1 MTPADFI
8 DSYPVILLDLH
19 YAGQVYRVASE
30 PIDVV
35 DSTGRSLSYAGGL
48 PPVDVAETLGRLSI
62 DTAAPTATVRCIL
75 PIDVA
80 AYRRAGHDL
89 TRATATLWMVP
100 CPAGEARLSTPM
112 VLAADRWPLL
122 TGSIRRP
129 TYAIPDAPPGAV
141 EFTLSAAPWTTSA
154 PIVPADARITSA
166 TWPGA
171 SREAFGKRYPRIIGN
186 PGAYAPDGTI
196 TQAAGSPAYCI
207 QRSGA
212 GDAEILLI
220 AGHPCNGPTAAVTVI
235 DSSGNTTS
243 AFQATAT
250 DARGHRYTY
259 ASVSAA
265 VPPFDLTGGEYWV
278 AWVGQGSAQIT
289 DAVDVLV
296 WALSLTGQPVD
307 VPAFEAI
314 KARVPSVKIATYI
327 NDDSTPWEWAQA
339 NVLPLLPVT
348 VRRGPDG
355 LYPVVYD
362 SAVRGSAARAHVQAS
377 DSPDYGGA
385 GDWVPVSGVTVQTEP
400 EDLDAATVVRY
411 AYDGQRNGP
420 LGAVAVDSQRGSWYS
435 RAAAI
440 RRGRDIS
447 GYPVPAGTTVRVGD
461 GSPDT
466 SPTSAPHE
474 LELKAVWDAAS
485 AGAVGLWRARA
496 YSLALATRTYEA
508 PWYWGWLQVGDIV
521 TLTDSSIGMAS
532 QICTIN
538 ARAWQQD
545 RWVFEVLL
553 DDDAIRDRR
562 GVL

>member
-1 MTPADFI
+1 VTPADFI

-48 PPVDVAETLGRLSI
+48 SPVDLAETLGRLSI
-62 DTAAPTATVRCIL
+62 DAAAPTATVRCVL

-129 TYAIPDAPPGAV
+129 TYAIPDAPPGAI

-171 SREAFGKRYPRIIGN
+171 SFEAAGKRYPRIIGS
-186 PGAYAPDGTI
+186 PGAYSAGG
-196 TQAAGSPAYCI
+196 AAVAASGSPAYCI
-207 QRSGA
+207 QRNA
-212 GDAEILLI
+212 GTGKAEILLI
-220 AGHPCNGPTAAVTVI
+220 AGHAVPTAAVTVL
-235 DSSGNTTS
+235 DENG
-243 AFQATAT
+243 
-250 DARGHRYTY
+250 DTY
-259 ASVSAA
+259 AASPVTTTDGQGRQIAIVNVSAA
-265 VPPFDLTGGEYWV
+265 FPPFTHTDGEFWV
-278 AWVGQGSAQIT
+278 SWLLSEPQSG

-362 SAVRGSAARAHVQAS
+362 SAVRGSAAKAHVQAS

-474 LELKAVWDAAS
+474 LELRAVWEAAS

>member
-1 MTPADFI
+1 VIPAALR
-8 DSYPVILLDLH
+8 DSYPVVLLDLH

-35 DSTGRSLSYAGGL
+35 DASGRSLSYAGGL
-48 PPVDVAETLGRLSI
+48 EPVEVAETLGRLAI
-62 DTAAPTATVRCIL
+62 DTEAPTASVRCVL

-100 CPAGEARLSTPM
+100 VPAGEARLSTPM
-112 VLAADRWPLL
+112 VLASDRWPLL

-129 TYAIPDAPPGAV
+129 TYAIPGRPAGAV
-141 EFTLSAAPWTTSA
+141 EFSLTGAPWVSSA
-154 PIVPADARITSA
+154 PIVPADARITTA

-171 SREAFGKRYPRIIGN
+171 SREAIGKRYPRIVGS
-186 PGAYAPDGTI
+186 PGAYSTGGAAVA
-196 TQAAGSPAYCI
+196 AAGSPAYCI
-207 QRSGA
+207 QRNA
-212 GDAEILLI
+212 GTLKAEVLII
-220 AGHPCNGPTAAVTVI
+220 AGHPVPTDAVTVL
-235 DSSGNTTS
+235 DQNG
-243 AFQATAT
+243 
-250 DARGHRYTY
+250 DTY
-259 ASVSAA
+259 AVSPVTTTDGQGRRIAIVDVTAA
-265 VPPFDLTGGEYWV
+265 FPPFTHEDEEFWV
-278 AWVGQGSAQIT
+278 SWLLSEPQSG

-314 KARVPSVKIATYI
+314 KSRVPNVKIATYI

-339 NVLPLLPVT
+339 NVLPLLPIT

-362 SAVRGSAARAHVQAS
+362 SAVRASAARAHVEAA
-377 DSPDYGGA
+377 DTPDYAGA
-385 GDWVPVSGVTVQTEP
+385 GDWIPVSGVTVQTEP

-447 GYPVPAGTTVRVGD
+447 GYTVPSGTTVRVGD

-466 SPTSAPHE
+466 SPTSASHE
-474 LELKAVWDAAS
+474 LTLNAVWDAAS

-508 PWYWGWLQVGDIV
+508 PWHWGWLQVGDVV
-521 TLTDSSIGMAS
+521 TLTDAAISMSR
-532 QICTIN
+532 QVCTIN
-538 ARAWQQD
+538 ARSWQQD

>member
-1 MTPADFI
+1 VTPADFI

-35 DSTGRSLSYAGGL
+35 DSAGRSLSYAGGL
-48 PPVDVAETLGRLSI
+48 SPVDVAETLGRLSI
-62 DTAAPTATVRCIL
+62 DTAAPTATVRCVL

-129 TYAIPDAPPGAV
+129 TYAIPDAPPGAI

-166 TWPGA
+166 TWPTA
-171 SREAFGKRYPRIIGN
+171 SSEAAGKRYPRIIGS
-186 PGAYAPDGTI
+186 PGAYSAGG
-196 TQAAGSPAYCI
+196 AAVAASGSPAYCI
-207 QRSGA
+207 QRNA
-212 GDAEILLI
+212 GTGRAEILLI
-220 AGHPCNGPTAAVTVI
+220 AGHAVPTAAVTVL
-235 DSSGNTTS
+235 DENG
-243 AFQATAT
+243 
-250 DARGHRYTY
+250 DTY
-259 ASVSAA
+259 AVSPVTTTDVQGRQIAIVNVSAA
-265 VPPFDLTGGEYWV
+265 FPPFTHTDGEFWV
-278 AWVGQGSAQIT
+278 SWLLSEPQSG

-314 KARVPSVKIATYI
+314 KGRVPSVKIATYI

-447 GYPVPAGTTVRVGD
+447 GYPLSAGTTFRVGD

-474 LELKAVWDAAS
+474 LELRAVWEAAS

-508 PWYWGWLQVGDIV
+508 PWYWGWIQVGDIV

>member
-1 MTPADFI
+1 VTPADFI

-35 DSTGRSLSYAGGL
+35 DSAGRSLSYAGGL
-48 PPVDVAETLGRLSI
+48 SPVDVAETLGRLDI
-62 DTAAPTATVRCIL
+62 DAAAPTATVRCVL

-171 SREAFGKRYPRIIGN
+171 SREAFGKRYPRIIGA
-186 PGAYAPDGTI
+186 PGGFSTGGAATD
-196 TQAAGSPAYCI
+196 AAGSPAYCI

-212 GDAEILLI
+212 GDAEILLV
-220 AGHPCNGPTAAVTVI
+220 AGHTVAAGLIGII
-235 DSSGNTTS
+235 DPSGNVYSQTPTS
-243 AFQATAT
+243 TT
-250 DARGHRYTY
+250 DAQGRQIAYVNITG
-259 ASVSAA
+259 AA
-265 VPPFDLTGGEYWV
+265 APFDLTATEYWV
-278 AWVGQGSAQIT
+278 SWGDDAQFPT

-296 WALSLTGQPVD
+296 WALSLTGQPAD
-307 VPAFEAI
+307 VPSFEAL
-314 KARVPSVKIATYI
+314 KGRVPSVKIATYI
-327 NDDSTPWEWAQA
+327 NDDSTPWEWVQA

-385 GDWVPVSGVTVQTEP
+385 GDWVAVSGVTVQTEP

-411 AYDGQRNGP
+411 AYDGQRGGP

>member
-1 MTPADFI
+1 VTPADFI

-48 PPVDVAETLGRLSI
+48 SPVDVAETLGRLSI
-62 DTAAPTATVRCIL
+62 DAAAPTATVRCVL

-89 TRATATLWMVP
+89 TRATATLWMAP

-171 SREAFGKRYPRIIGN
+171 SREAFGKRYPRIIGA
-186 PGAYAPDGTI
+186 PGGFSTGGAATD
-196 TQAAGSPAYCI
+196 AAGSPAYCI

-212 GDAEILLI
+212 GDAEILLV
-220 AGHPCNGPTAAVTVI
+220 AGHTVAAGLIGII
-235 DSSGNTTS
+235 DPSGNVYSQTPTS
-243 AFQATAT
+243 TT
-250 DARGHRYTY
+250 DAQGRQIAYVNITG
-259 ASVSAA
+259 AA
-265 VPPFDLTGGEYWV
+265 APFDLTATEYWV
-278 AWVGQGSAQIT
+278 SWGDDAQFPT

-296 WALSLTGQPVD
+296 WALSLTGQPAD
-307 VPAFEAI
+307 VPSFEAL
-314 KARVPSVKIATYI
+314 KGRVPSVKIATYI
-327 NDDSTPWEWAQA
+327 NDDSTPWEWVQA

-385 GDWVPVSGVTVQTEP
+385 GDWVAVSGVTVQTEP

-411 AYDGQRNGP
+411 AYDGQRGGP

-466 SPTSAPHE
+466 SPTSALHE
-474 LELKAVWDAAS
+474 LELKAVWNAAS

-538 ARAWQQD
+538 ARAWQQG

>member
-1 MTPADFI
+1 VTPADFI

-48 PPVDVAETLGRLSI
+48 SPVDVAETLGRLSI
-62 DTAAPTATVRCIL
+62 DAAAPTATVRCVL

-166 TWPGA
+166 TWPNA
-171 SREAFGKRYPRIIGN
+171 SFEAAGKRYPRIIGS
-186 PGAYAPDGTI
+186 PGAYSAGG
-196 TQAAGSPAYCI
+196 AAVAASGSPAYCI
-207 QRSGA
+207 QRNA
-212 GDAEILLI
+212 GTDKAEILLI
-220 AGHPCNGPTAAVTVI
+220 AGHPVPTAAVTVL
-235 DSSGNTTS
+235 DENG
-243 AFQATAT
+243 
-250 DARGHRYTY
+250 DTY
-259 ASVSAA
+259 AVSPVTTTDGQGRQIAIVDVTAA
-265 VPPFDLTGGEYWV
+265 FPPFTHEDGEFWV
-278 AWVGQGSAQIT
+278 SWLLSEPQSG

-362 SAVRGSAARAHVQAS
+362 SAVRGSAAKAHVQAS

-411 AYDGQRNGP
+411 AYDGQRGGP
-420 LGAVAVDSQRGSWYS
+420 IGAVSVDSQKGSWYS

-447 GYPVPAGTTVRVGD
+447 GYPVPAGTTVRAGD

>member
-48 PPVDVAETLGRLSI
+48 SPVDVAETLGRLSI
-62 DTAAPTATVRCIL
+62 DAAAPTATVRCIL

-89 TRATATLWMVP
+89 TRATATLWMAP

-171 SREAFGKRYPRIIGN
+171 SREAFGKRYPRIIGA
-186 PGAYAPDGTI
+186 PGGFSTGGAATD
-196 TQAAGSPAYCI
+196 AAGSPAYCI

-212 GDAEILLI
+212 GDAEILLV
-220 AGHPCNGPTAAVTVI
+220 AGHTVAAGLIGII
-235 DSSGNTTS
+235 DPSGNVYSQTPTS
-243 AFQATAT
+243 TT
-250 DARGHRYTY
+250 DAQGRQIAYVNITG
-259 ASVSAA
+259 AA
-265 VPPFDLTGGEYWV
+265 APFDLTATEYWV
-278 AWVGQGSAQIT
+278 SWGDDAQFPT

-296 WALSLTGQPVD
+296 WALSLTGQPAD
-307 VPAFEAI
+307 VPSFEAL
-314 KARVPSVKIATYI
+314 KGRVPSVKIATYI
-327 NDDSTPWEWAQA
+327 NDDSTPWEWVQA

-362 SAVRGSAARAHVQAS
+362 SAVRGSAAKAHVQAS

-385 GDWVPVSGVTVQTEP
+385 GDWVAVSGVTVQTEP

-411 AYDGQRNGP
+411 AYDGQRGGP

>member
-48 PPVDVAETLGRLSI
+48 SPVDVAETLGRLSI
-62 DTAAPTATVRCIL
+62 DAAAPTATVRCIL

-314 KARVPSVKIATYI
+314 KARVPAVQIATYI

>member
-1 MTPADFI
+1 VTPADFI

-35 DSTGRSLSYAGGL
+35 DSAGRSLSYAGGL
-48 PPVDVAETLGRLSI
+48 LPVDVAETLGRLSI
-62 DTAAPTATVRCIL
+62 DAAAPTATVRCIL

-100 CPAGEARLSTPM
+100 CPAGEARLSIPM

-171 SREAFGKRYPRIIGN
+171 SREAFGKRYPRIIGA
-186 PGAYAPDGTI
+186 PGGFSTGGAATD
-196 TQAAGSPAYCI
+196 AAGSPAYCI

-212 GDAEILLI
+212 GDAEILLV
-220 AGHPCNGPTAAVTVI
+220 AGHTVAAGLIGII
-235 DSSGNTTS
+235 DPSGNVYSQTPTS
-243 AFQATAT
+243 TT
-250 DARGHRYTY
+250 DAQGRQIAYVNITG
-259 ASVSAA
+259 AA
-265 VPPFDLTGGEYWV
+265 APFDLTATEYWV
-278 AWVGQGSAQIT
+278 SWGDDAQFPT

-296 WALSLTGQPVD
+296 WALSLTGQPAD
-307 VPAFEAI
+307 VPSFEAL
-314 KARVPSVKIATYI
+314 KGRVPSVKIATYI
-327 NDDSTPWEWAQA
+327 NDDSTPWEWVQA

-385 GDWVPVSGVTVQTEP
+385 GDWVAVSGVTVQTEP

-411 AYDGQRNGP
+411 AYDGQRGGP

-466 SPTSAPHE
+466 SPTSALHE
-474 LELKAVWDAAS
+474 LELKAVWNAAS

>member
-1 MTPADFI
+1 VTPADFI

-35 DSTGRSLSYAGGL
+35 DSAGRSLSYAGGL
-48 PPVDVAETLGRLSI
+48 LPVDVAETLGRLSI
-62 DTAAPTATVRCIL
+62 DAAAPTATVRCIL

-171 SREAFGKRYPRIIGN
+171 SREAFGKRYPRIIGA
-186 PGAYAPDGTI
+186 PGGFSTGGAATD
-196 TQAAGSPAYCI
+196 AAGSPAYCI

-212 GDAEILLI
+212 GDAEILLV
-220 AGHPCNGPTAAVTVI
+220 AGHTVAAGLIGII
-235 DSSGNTTS
+235 DPSGNVYSQTPTS
-243 AFQATAT
+243 TT
-250 DARGHRYTY
+250 DAQGRRIAYVNITG
-259 ASVSAA
+259 AA
-265 VPPFDLTGGEYWV
+265 APFDLTATEYWV
-278 AWVGQGSAQIT
+278 SWGDDAQSPT

-296 WALSLTGQPVD
+296 WALSLTGQPAD
-307 VPAFEAI
+307 VPSFEAL
-314 KARVPSVKIATYI
+314 KGRVPSVKIATYI
-327 NDDSTPWEWAQA
+327 NDDSTPWEWVQA

-385 GDWVPVSGVTVQTEP
+385 GDWVAVSGVTVQTEP

-411 AYDGQRNGP
+411 AYDGQRGGP

-466 SPTSAPHE
+466 SPTSALHE
-474 LELKAVWDAAS
+474 LELKAVWNAAS

-538 ARAWQQD
+538 ARAWQQG

>member
-1 MTPADFI
+1 M
-8 DSYPVILLDLH
+8 
-19 YAGQVYRVASE
+19 
-30 PIDVV
+30 
-35 DSTGRSLSYAGGL
+35 
-48 PPVDVAETLGRLSI
+48 
-62 DTAAPTATVRCIL
+62 
-75 PIDVA
+75 
-80 AYRRAGHDL
+80 
-89 TRATATLWMVP
+89 
-100 CPAGEARLSTPM
+100 
-112 VLAADRWPLL
+112 
-122 TGSIRRP
+122 
-129 TYAIPDAPPGAV
+129 
-141 EFTLSAAPWTTSA
+141 
-154 PIVPADARITSA
+154 
-166 TWPGA
+166 
-171 SREAFGKRYPRIIGN
+171 
-186 PGAYAPDGTI
+186 
-196 TQAAGSPAYCI
+196 
-207 QRSGA
+207 
-212 GDAEILLI
+212 
-220 AGHPCNGPTAAVTVI
+220 
-235 DSSGNTTS
+235 
-243 AFQATAT
+243 
-250 DARGHRYTY
+250 
-259 ASVSAA
+259 
-265 VPPFDLTGGEYWV
+265 
-278 AWVGQGSAQIT
+278 
-289 DAVDVLV
+289 
-296 WALSLTGQPVD
+296 
-307 VPAFEAI
+307 
-314 KARVPSVKIATYI
+314 
-327 NDDSTPWEWAQA
+327 
-339 NVLPLLPVT
+339 T

-385 GDWVPVSGVTVQTEP
+385 GDWVAVSGVTVQTEP

-411 AYDGQRNGP
+411 AYDGQRGGP

-521 TLTDSSIGMAS
+521 TLTDASIGMAS

>member
-1 MTPADFI
+1 MIPAALR
-8 DSYPVILLDLH
+8 DSYPVVLLDLH

-35 DSTGRSLSYAGGL
+35 DASGRSLSYAGGL
-48 PPVDVAETLGRLSI
+48 EPVDVAETLGRLAI
-62 DTAAPTATVRCIL
+62 DTEAPTASVRCVL

-100 CPAGEARLSTPM
+100 VPAGEARLSTPM
-112 VLAADRWPLL
+112 VLASDRWPLL

-129 TYAIPDAPPGAV
+129 TYAIPGRPAGAV
-141 EFTLSAAPWTTSA
+141 EFSLTGAPWVSSA
-154 PIVPADARITSA
+154 PIVPADARITTA

-171 SREAFGKRYPRIIGN
+171 SREAIGKRYPRIIGA
-186 PGAYAPDGTI
+186 PGGFAVAGVLTD
-196 TQAAGSPAYCI
+196 AAGSPAYCI

-212 GDAEILLI
+212 GDAEILLV
-220 AGHPCNGPTAAVTVI
+220 AGHPVSATLLGII
-235 DSSGNTTS
+235 DPSGNVYSWSPTNR
-243 AFQATAT
+243 T
-250 DARGHRYTY
+250 DAQGRRIAYVNVTG
-259 ASVSAA
+259 AGA
-265 VPPFDLTGGEYWV
+265 PFDLTASEYWV
-278 AWVGQGSAQIT
+278 AWGDDAQSPT

-307 VPAFEAI
+307 LPAFEAL
-314 KARVPSVKIATYI
+314 RGLVPSVKIATYI

-339 NVLPLLPVT
+339 NVLPLLPIT

-362 SAVRGSAARAHVQAS
+362 SAVRASAARAHVEAA
-377 DSPDYGGA
+377 DTPDYAGA
-385 GDWVPVSGVTVQTEP
+385 GDWIPVSGVTVQTEP

-447 GYPVPAGTTVRVGD
+447 GYTVPSGTTVRVGD

-466 SPTSAPHE
+466 SPTSASHE
-474 LELKAVWDAAS
+474 LTLNAVWDAAS

-508 PWYWGWLQVGDIV
+508 PWYWGWLQVGDVV
-521 TLTDSSIGMAS
+521 TLTDAAISMSR
-532 QICTIN
+532 QVCTIN
-538 ARAWQQD
+538 ARSWQQD

>member
-35 DSTGRSLSYAGGL
+35 DSAGRSLSYAGGL
-48 PPVDVAETLGRLSI
+48 LPVDVAETLGRLSI
-62 DTAAPTATVRCIL
+62 DAAAPTATVRCIL

-89 TRATATLWMVP
+89 TRATATLWMAP

-171 SREAFGKRYPRIIGN
+171 SREAFGKRYPRIIGA
-186 PGAYAPDGTI
+186 PGGFSTGGAATD
-196 TQAAGSPAYCI
+196 AAGSPAYCI

-212 GDAEILLI
+212 GDAEILLV
-220 AGHPCNGPTAAVTVI
+220 AGHTVAAGLIGII
-235 DSSGNTTS
+235 DPSGNVYSQTPTS
-243 AFQATAT
+243 TT
-250 DARGHRYTY
+250 DAQGRQIAYVNITG
-259 ASVSAA
+259 AA
-265 VPPFDLTGGEYWV
+265 APFDLTATEYWV
-278 AWVGQGSAQIT
+278 SWGDDAQFPT

-296 WALSLTGQPVD
+296 WALSLTGQPAD
-307 VPAFEAI
+307 VPSFEAL
-314 KARVPSVKIATYI
+314 KGRVPSVKIATYI
-327 NDDSTPWEWAQA
+327 NDDSTPWEWVQA

-385 GDWVPVSGVTVQTEP
+385 GDWVAVSGVTVQTEP

-411 AYDGQRNGP
+411 AYDGQRGGP

-466 SPTSAPHE
+466 SPTSALHE
-474 LELKAVWDAAS
+474 LELKAVWNAAS

>member
-1 MTPADFI
+1 VTPADFI

-35 DSTGRSLSYAGGL
+35 DSAGRSLSYAGGL
-48 PPVDVAETLGRLSI
+48 SPVDVAETLGRLDI
-62 DTAAPTATVRCIL
+62 DAAAPTATVRCVL

-171 SREAFGKRYPRIIGN
+171 SREAFGKRYPRIIGA
-186 PGAYAPDGTI
+186 PGGFSTGGAATD
-196 TQAAGSPAYCI
+196 AAGSPAYCI

-212 GDAEILLI
+212 GDAEILLV
-220 AGHPCNGPTAAVTVI
+220 AGHTVAAGLIGII
-235 DSSGNTTS
+235 DPSGNVYSQTPTS
-243 AFQATAT
+243 TT
-250 DARGHRYTY
+250 DAQGRQIAYVNITG
-259 ASVSAA
+259 AA
-265 VPPFDLTGGEYWV
+265 APFDLTATEYWV
-278 AWVGQGSAQIT
+278 SWGDDAQFPT

-296 WALSLTGQPVD
+296 WALSLTGQPAD
-307 VPAFEAI
+307 VPSFEAL
-314 KARVPSVKIATYI
+314 KGRVPSVKIATYI
-327 NDDSTPWEWAQA
+327 NDDSTPWEWVQA

-385 GDWVPVSGVTVQTEP
+385 GDWVAVSGVTVQTEP

-411 AYDGQRNGP
+411 AYDGQRGGP

-466 SPTSAPHE
+466 SPTSALHE
-474 LELKAVWDAAS
+474 LELKAVWNAAS

-538 ARAWQQD
+538 ARAWQQG

>member
-48 PPVDVAETLGRLSI
+48 SPVDVAETLGRLSI

-89 TRATATLWMVP
+89 TRATATLWMAP

-314 KARVPSVKIATYI
+314 KARVPAVQIATYI

-538 ARAWQQD
+538 ARAWQQG

>member
-1 MTPADFI
+1 VTPADFI

-35 DSTGRSLSYAGGL
+35 DSAGRSLSYAGGL
-48 PPVDVAETLGRLSI
+48 LPVDVAETLGRLSI
-62 DTAAPTATVRCIL
+62 DAAAPTATVRCIL

-171 SREAFGKRYPRIIGN
+171 SREAFGKRYPRIIGA
-186 PGAYAPDGTI
+186 PGGFSTGGAATD
-196 TQAAGSPAYCI
+196 AAGSPAYCI

-212 GDAEILLI
+212 GDAEILLV
-220 AGHPCNGPTAAVTVI
+220 AGHTVAAGLIGII
-235 DSSGNTTS
+235 DPSGNVYSQTPTS
-243 AFQATAT
+243 TT
-250 DARGHRYTY
+250 DAQGRRIAYVNITG
-259 ASVSAA
+259 AA
-265 VPPFDLTGGEYWV
+265 APFDLTATEYWV
-278 AWVGQGSAQIT
+278 SWGDDAQSPT

-296 WALSLTGQPVD
+296 WALSLTGQPAD
-307 VPAFEAI
+307 VPSFEAL
-314 KARVPSVKIATYI
+314 KGRVPSVKIATYI
-327 NDDSTPWEWAQA
+327 NDDSTPWEWVQA

-385 GDWVPVSGVTVQTEP
+385 GDWVAVSGVTVQTEP

-411 AYDGQRNGP
+411 AYDGQRGGP

-466 SPTSAPHE
+466 SPTSALHE
-474 LELKAVWDAAS
+474 LELKAVWNAAS

-508 PWYWGWLQVGDIV
+508 PWYWGWIQVGDIV